1 LTAHIHLSHLSHG
14 YGGRLLL
21 DNVSLV
27 IPFGEHLAI
36 IGENGAGK
44 STLLRLLAGLE
55 QPDAGTVA
63 VHGTSGYLGQT
74 LDLPPSSSVGQAIDA
89 SLSGLR
95 AMESELHGLE
105 AAMAGGKEQQSA
117 RYDELLAAYRLRDG
131 YAADARVD
139 GALNGLGLGHITRD
153 RTIGSLSGGEQG
165 RLALACLLAD
175 PAPVL
180 LLDEPTNHLD
190 HSAVEWLEHALA
202 AHPGT
207 VVAVSHD
214 RTFLQR
220 VATAVVEV
228 DADRRTLARYGNGYS
243 GYLREKAAERQ
254 RWAQA
259 YGKWLDAVAAEK
271 AKIARHREQFG
282 DVPDRPDRDKMAF
295 SYKTSTVESART
307 SRLRNARERL
317 DRLQAQ
323 PVQRPPE
330 PLQLAADFGGGLAGT
345 MLEASGIVVEGRLHV
360 AHLQLAAGQKLLV
373 SGPNGAGKTTLL
385 EVLAGRLVP
394 DSGTVSRRGRLG
406 YLPQELAPPAHPTRR
421 LLQAFGAGLPGSTE
435 EHAEKLLALGL
446 FRTADF
452 FVPVGALSVG
462 QYRRLA
468 LARLLVG
475 HHDVLLFDEPTN
487 HLAPALV
494 GELEEALAAYA
505 GTLVMVSHD
514 RQLGAWF
521 AGRFGG
527 GGEIAAAN
535 NDGGTGTGNDGGI
548 ALGTELRLVQ
558 GEVASFPVA
567 V

>member
-1 LTAHIHLSHLSHG
+1 MLSAHIQLSHLSHG

-27 IPFGEHLAI
+27 VPFGEHLAI

-55 QPDAGTVA
+55 QQDAGTVT
-63 VHGTSGYLGQT
+63 VHGSHGYLGQT
-74 LDLPPSSSVGQAIDA
+74 LDLPPSFSVGQAIDA

-95 AMESELHGLE
+95 AMETELRGLE
-105 AAMAGGKEQQSA
+105 AAMAGGKEQENG

-139 GALNGLGLGHITRD
+139 GALDGLGLGQVTRD
-153 RTIGSLSGGEQG
+153 RMIGSLSGGEQG

-190 HSAVEWLEHALA
+190 NSAVEWLEHALA

-220 VATAVVEV
+220 VATTVVEV
-228 DADRRTLARYGNGYS
+228 DADRRSLARYGNGYT

-254 RWAQA
+254 RWVQA
-259 YGKWLDAVAAEK
+259 YGTWLDAVAAER

-282 DVPDRPDRDKMAF
+282 DVPDRPDKDKMAF

-307 SRLRNARERL
+307 SRLRNAQERL
-317 DRLQAQ
+317 RRLQAQ

-330 PLQLAADFGGGLAGT
+330 PLKLAADFGGTGLTGT
-345 MLEASGIVVEGRLHV
+345 MLEASGVVVEGRLHV
-360 AHLQLAAGQKLLV
+360 AKLQLAAGQKLLV

-385 EVLAGRLVP
+385 DVLAGRLVP
-394 DSGTVSRRGRLG
+394 DSGTVSRHGELG
-406 YLPQELAPPAHPTRR
+406 YLPQELAPPAHPTHR
-421 LLQAFGAGLPGSTE
+421 LLQAFSAGLPGDTE

-446 FRTADF
+446 FRTVDF

-475 HHDVLLFDEPTN
+475 HYDVLLFDEPTN

-527 GGEIAAAN
+527 
-535 NDGGTGTGNDGGI
+535 TGAG
-548 ALGTELRLVQ
+548 AELRLVD
-558 GEVASFPVA
+558 GRVASFPVP

>member
-1 LTAHIHLSHLSHG
+1 MTGHIHLSHLSHG

-63 VHGTSGYLGQT
+63 VHGTHGYLGQT

-95 AMESELHGLE
+95 TMESELRGLE
-105 AAMAGGKEQQSA
+105 AAMAGGKAQESG

-153 RTIGSLSGGEQG
+153 RKIGSLSGGEQG

-190 HSAVEWLEHALA
+190 NSAVEWLEHALA

-220 VATAVVEV
+220 VATTVVEV
-228 DADRRTLARYGNGYS
+228 DADRRTLTRYGNGYT

-259 YGKWLDAVAAEK
+259 YGTWLDAIAAEK
-271 AKIARHREQFG
+271 AKIARHQEQFD
-282 DVPDRPDRDKMAF
+282 DVPDRPDKDKMAF
-295 SYKTSTVESART
+295 DFKTSTVESART
-307 SRLRNARERL
+307 SRLRNAQERL
-317 DRLQAQ
+317 RRLQAR

-330 PLQLAADFGGGLAGT
+330 PLKLAADFGGTGLTGT
-345 MLEASGIVVEGRLHV
+345 MLEASGVVVEGRLQMDG
-360 AHLQLAAGQKLLV
+360 LQLAAGQKLLV

-385 EVLAGRLVP
+385 DVLAGRLVP
-394 DSGTVSRRGRLG
+394 DSGTVRRRGRLG
-406 YLPQELAPPAHPTRR
+406 YLPQELAPPAHPEHR
-421 LLQAFGAGLPGSTE
+421 LLQAFGTGLPGDTE

-475 HHDVLLFDEPTN
+475 HYDVLLFDEPTN

-527 GGEIAAAN
+527 
-535 NDGGTGTGNDGGI
+535 TGPG
-548 ALGTELRLVQ
+548 AELRLVD
-558 GEVASFPVA
+558 GRVAPFPVA